1 MTDSLDQDTFAHAK
15 KSTPAFFACPRRVR
29 GEFEREHPLIYG
41 VKLTQLAGLGSAHG
55 FIRVGYKFEN
65 QGGRGS
71 EFCDR
76 TTTPLLSAECQF
88 WLKMVFKPLI
98 SMVTEF

>member
-15 KSTPAFFACPRRVR
+15 KSTPAFLPASRRVR
-29 GEFEREHPLIYG
+29 GEFERELPLIYG

-65 QGGRGS
+65 QGGEGANFATVLRPP
-71 EFCDR
+71 F
-76 TTTPLLSAECQF
+76 
-88 WLKMVFKPLI
+88 
-98 SMVTEF
+98 

>member
-1 MTDSLDQDTFAHAK
+1 MTDSLDQDTFRMQRKAPLLFL
-15 KSTPAFFACPRRVR
+15 PASRRVR

-76 TTTPLLSAECQF
+76 TTTPLLSAECQN
-88 WLKMVFKPLI
+88 
-98 SMVTEF
+98 

>member
-15 KSTPAFFACPRRVR
+15 KSTPAFFACLTASA

-65 QGGRGS
+65 QGAR
-71 EFCDR
+71 ERILRPYYDPF
-76 TTTPLLSAECQF
+76 LSAECQF

>member
-1 MTDSLDQDTFAHAK
+1 M
-15 KSTPAFFACPRRVR
+15 R

>member
-1 MTDSLDQDTFAHAK
+1 
-15 KSTPAFFACPRRVR
+15 
-29 GEFEREHPLIYG
+29 PLIYG

-55 FIRVGYKFEN
+55 FIRVRYKFEN